1 MSFPF
6 TFTLALSLY
15 STNTF
20 SYNHHHHHHIGNK
33 HQCHNLLLSLLQSH
47 CHYIQHFLVFIVI
60 ASSQWPF
67 SDVEKNW
74 SYFQSRAHLRYELG
88 KSLQIKNRVN
98 LGVPKKAA
106 LSRFDFHSAHSPRE
120 DPRYSFA
127 ILASFDLFHFETDAV
142 LRFWGA
148 ELKAEPDFSCNLN
161 LSLSSGQVFRLSI
174 DDAFCNLLVNFY
186 HLMMLIAIF
195 WWICF
200 QDLFP
205 ADGSSW
211 STYPPIRGLVQLHK
225 KIEKVQK
232 SLISEKK

>member
-1 MSFPF
+1 MSLPF

-60 ASSQWPF
+60 ASSQWPV

-127 ILASFDLFHFETDAV
+127 ILASFDFFHFETDAV
-142 LRFWGA
+142 LRFWGESWRRSQIFRA
-148 ELKAEPDFSCNLN
+148 TWTWTFLSQAARGFALK
-161 LSLSSGQVFRLSI
+161 
-174 DDAFCNLLVNFY
+174 
-186 HLMMLIAIF
+186 LMMLFAIF
-195 WWICF
+195 WWIF
-200 QDLFP
+200 I
-205 ADGSSW
+205 SW
-211 STYPPIRGLVQLHK
+211 WCLLQSFGEFVFRIYFLLMAVPDQL
-225 KIEKVQK
+225 ILQFEVWSNCTRK
-232 SLISEKK
+232 SRKSKRV